1 MIGKIFWNGI
11 KVFVPIAL
19 TISIVLWLFT
29 TIETYFGR
37 VLKQYIPHEYYFE
50 GMGILLGVVLI
61 FLIGLLVNAW
71 VVRSIYRQAD
81 KIVKKIPFIKTIYN
95 AIQDLLNFFD
105 KGNQS
110 AQQAVMVKTRMGRLM
125 GFVTQDKLTKLTPVL
140 GDEDEVLVYIP
151 LSYMVGGITSV
162 VKRKDITPLDWPVNE
177 AMSFIITAGM
187 TGHKKGPK
195 KMS

>member
-37 VLKQYIPHEYYFE
+37 VLKQYIPPEYYFE
-50 GMGILLGVVLI
+50 GMGVLLGVVLI
-61 FLIGLLVNAW
+61 FIIGLLVNAW
-71 VVRSIYRQAD
+71 ILRSIYRQAD
-81 KIVKKIPFIKTIYN
+81 IIVKKIPFIKTIYN

-105 KGNQS
+105 KSNQS

-187 TGHKKGPK
+187 TGHKKEAK